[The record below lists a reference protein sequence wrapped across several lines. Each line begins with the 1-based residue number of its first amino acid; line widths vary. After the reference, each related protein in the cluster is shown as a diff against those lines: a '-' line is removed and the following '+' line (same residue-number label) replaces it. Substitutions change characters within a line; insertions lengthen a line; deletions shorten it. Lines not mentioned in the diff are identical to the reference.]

1 MARLTIHL
9 DKIVANIERIDALM
23 SEHGKTWSLVVK
35 VLGSNSQALSA
46 LLAHPVVRQTHSLA
60 VSQWRVLKLVKEIDP
75 SLVTLYIKPPGIRNA
90 GNVVRFADIS
100 FNSSFLTL
108 QALDRAAGKIG
119 QKHRV
124 ILMVEMGELREGIHR
139 EGLLDFYKKV
149 FKLKN
154 IDIIGLGTNLGCMTG
169 IQPTYDK
176 MLQLVL
182 YQQLLEATFRRKLE
196 LVSGASSITL
206 PLLAEN
212 KIPLGVNHF
221 RIGEAAFL
229 GTSPLNDKPFL
240 NLMTDTFT
248 FEANIV
254 ELYRKDNTPDGIL
267 TDANVGETG
276 DFATDTSVHAIVD
289 FGALDVDAK
298 KLIPHDPGVRFFG
311 NSSDL
316 TVFDLGENPSRYE
329 TGDVLKFNL
338 KYMAAAQLMNA
349 QFVDKIVKG

>member
-1 MARLTIHL
+1 MGRLHDLKNMIAE
-9 DKIVANIERIDALM
+9 KR
-23 SEHGKTWSLVVK
+23 
-35 VLGSNSQALSA
+35 LGFAMEE
-46 LLAHPVVRQTHSLA
+46 VMTGTH
-60 VSQWRVLKLVKEIDP
+60 EFE
-75 SLVTLYIKPPGIRNA
+75 A
-90 GNVVRFADIS
+90 G
-100 FNSSFLTL
+100 
-108 QALDRAAGKIG
+108 QGEPG
-119 QKHRV
+119 QKFMEFHGTWGPKHLTEFFNPLGGKFLYNDLKGFV
-124 ILMVEMGELREGIHR
+124 TV
-139 EGLLDFYKKV
+139 EGLCDNAPMV
-149 FKLKN
+149 
-154 IDIIGLGTNLGCMTG
+154 GS
-169 IQPTYDK
+169 
-176 MLQLVL
+176 
-182 YQQLLEATFRRKLE
+182 LE
-196 LVSGASSITL
+196 LLYFTEA
-206 PLLAEN
+206 
-212 KIPLGVNHF
+212 KI
-221 RIGEAAFL
+221 RY
-229 GTSPLNDKPFL
+229 
-240 NLMTDTFT
+240 TFT